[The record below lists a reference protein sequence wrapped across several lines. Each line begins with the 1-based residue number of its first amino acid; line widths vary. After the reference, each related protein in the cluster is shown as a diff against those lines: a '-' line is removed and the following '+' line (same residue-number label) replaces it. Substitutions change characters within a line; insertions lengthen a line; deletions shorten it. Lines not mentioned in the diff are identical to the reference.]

1 MLKLTEIITNF
12 NSCFYILS
20 ANVSVNDNTPKINI
34 QNQEKIQRLAN
45 SNSSDIKDI
54 PVSSDTVILTTLHT
68 GSKYW
73 NYTTRKED
81 SEMSSSNATVNAK
94 INLLHSCVS
103 RVQRLGEALHA
114 LNITQV
120 LISKTNER

>member
-1 MLKLTEIITNF
+1 M
-12 NSCFYILS
+12 
-20 ANVSVNDNTPKINI
+20 P
-34 QNQEKIQRLAN
+34 
-45 SNSSDIKDI
+45 SDIKDI
-54 PVSSDTVILTTLHT
+54 PASNDTVILTTLHT

-73 NYTTRKED
+73 NYTTRKEG
-81 SEMSSSNATVNAK
+81 SEMSSSNAIVNAN

-120 LISKTNER
+120 LVEPTRDFKQLINTG